1 MTSVRLEPAA
11 PRSRVKHSTT
21 EPVRSMARVRGLLV
35 WKEAM
40 EEKGLSVNAG
50 KTKAMICG
58 KGLDL
63 LLRRY
68 SKTCLKLKKTK
79 KWLSKPIIA

>member
-1 MTSVRLEPAA
+1 MTSVRLEPAV

-21 EPVRSMARVRGLLV
+21 EPVRSMECVRGLLV

-40 EEKGLSVNAG
+40 EKGLSVYAG

-63 LLRRY
+63 
-68 SKTCLKLKKTK
+68 C
-79 KWLSKPIIA
+79 